1 VTVVDRLEQL
11 PLPDGR
17 RMVAT
22 IGFYDGL
29 HRGHQAIL
37 DEVVRRARGAG
48 EPAAVVTFEPHPLR
62 VLAPERAPRLLLTD
76 DQKIA
81 LFERSGLDLVV
92 FLPFDRPMAA
102 MPAEVFAREVVGR
115 RLRASQVLVGS
126 NFRFGR
132 GRAGDVP
139 LLARV
144 GAECGFTAEALEAVL
159 DGGQPVSASRI
170 RRELAD
176 GDVAEAARL
185 LGRPY
190 ALAGTIVHGE
200 GRGGKVVVA
209 TANLAP
215 ENEFLPAR
223 GVYITRLLW
232 PGHSREGLTNIGTRP
247 TFGADRITVET
258 HLPGF
263 EGDLYGERAEL
274 EFLARLR
281 DERHFPTPA
290 DLVAQIRRDLVAFA
304 DWKAAG
310 GGAEP
315 PMQPSRGME

>member
-1 VTVVDRLEQL
+1 MIVVDRLEQL
-11 PLPDGR
+11 PLPDGQ

-37 DEVVRRARGAG
+37 DEVVRRARTAG

-81 LFERSGLDLVV
+81 LFERAGLELAV
-92 FLPFDRPMAA
+92 FVPFDRPMAA
-102 MPAEVFAREVVGR
+102 MPAEVFARDVVGG

-139 LLARV
+139 LLSRV
-144 GAECGFTAEALEAVL
+144 GADCGFTAEALPAVL
-159 DGGQPVSASRI
+159 DGGQPISASRI
-170 RRELAD
+170 RRALAD
-176 GDVAEAARL
+176 GDATEAARL
-185 LGRPY
+185 LGRPF

-200 GRGGKVVVA
+200 GRGGKVVVP

-223 GVYITRLLW
+223 GVYITRLSW
-232 PGHSREGLTNIGTRP
+232 RGRRREGLTNVGTRP

-263 EGDLYGERAEL
+263 DGDLYGQRAEL

-281 DERHFPTPA
+281 DERLFPTPA
-290 DLVAQIRRDLVAFA
+290 DLVAQIGRDLEAFA
-304 DWKAAG
+304 AWQAAQ
-310 GGAEP
+310 EP
-315 PMQPSRGME
+315 PPVP

>member
-1 VTVVDRLEQL
+1 VIVVDRLEQL
-11 PLPDGR
+11 PLPGGR
-17 RMVAT
+17 RPVAT

-37 DEVVRRARGAG
+37 DEVVRRARSAG

-81 LFERSGLDLVV
+81 LLERAGLDAAV
-92 FLPFDRPMAA
+92 FVPFDRPMAA
-102 MPAEVFAREVVGR
+102 MPAEVFAREVVGGL
-115 RLRASQVLVGS
+115 LRPSQVLVGS

-139 LLARV
+139 LLSRV
-144 GAECGFTAEALEAVL
+144 GAECGFTAEALPQVL
-159 DGGQPVSASRI
+159 DGGEPISASRI

-176 GDVAEAARL
+176 GRVSEAARL
-185 LGRPY
+185 LGRPF

-223 GVYITRLLW
+223 GVYVTRLAW
-232 PGHSREGLTNIGTRP
+232 AGGRREGLTNVGTRP

-263 EGDLYGERAEL
+263 EGDLYGARAEL

-281 DERHFPTPA
+281 EERLFATPA
-290 DLVAQIRRDLVAFA
+290 DLVAQIRRDLEAFEA
-304 DWKAAG
+304 WRAAG
-310 GGAEP
+310 GGRQA
-315 PMQPSRGME
+315 G

>member
-1 VTVVDRLEQL
+1 MIVVDRLEQL
-11 PLPDGR
+11 PLPGGR
-17 RMVAT
+17 RPVAT

-37 DEVVRRARGAG
+37 DEVVRRARAAG
-48 EPAAVVTFEPHPLR
+48 ELAAVVTFEPHPLR

-81 LFERSGLDLVV
+81 LLERAGLDAAV
-92 FLPFDRPMAA
+92 FVPFDRPMSA
-102 MPAEVFAREVVGR
+102 MPAEVFAREVVGGL
-115 RLRASQVLVGS
+115 LRPSQVLVGS

-139 LLARV
+139 LLSRV
-144 GAECGFTAEALEAVL
+144 GAGCGFTAEALSQVL
-159 DGGQPVSASRI
+159 DGGEPISASRI

-176 GDVAEAARL
+176 GRVTEAARL
-185 LGRPY
+185 LGRPF

-223 GVYITRLLW
+223 GVYITRLAW
-232 PGHSREGLTNIGTRP
+232 PGGRREGLTNVGTRP

-263 EGDLYGERAEL
+263 EGDLYGARAEL

-281 DERHFPTPA
+281 EERLFATPA
-290 DLVAQIRRDLVAFA
+290 DLVAQIRRDLEAFEAWRAA
-304 DWKAAG
+304 DG
-310 GGAEP
+310 G
-315 PMQPSRGME
+315 R